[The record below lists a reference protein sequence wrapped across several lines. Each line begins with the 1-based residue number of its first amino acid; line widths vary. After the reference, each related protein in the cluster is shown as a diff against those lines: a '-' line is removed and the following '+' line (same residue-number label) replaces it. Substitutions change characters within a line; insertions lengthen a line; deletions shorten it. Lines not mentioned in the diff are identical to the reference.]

1 MFAAFALAEEPKPID
16 NRSLGDRA
24 RQYLVDLVRL
34 DTSNPPGN
42 ESRVAEYLKAE
53 ADANGIPNELLGA
66 DPKRLNFV
74 ARLKGSGKYRPLL
87 LMAHTDVV
95 PADRSQWSVD
105 PFSGEFRNG
114 FIYGRGVWD
123 DKGLLAAQLAVIVE
137 IKRRNIRLDRD
148 IILLAEADEEDNA
161 TGIQWM
167 LQRYPG
173 KIDAEFALG
182 EGGSIIES
190 KDSTKI
196 FRIQIN
202 QKVPVRLLLSARGTA
217 GHGAIPRADNPII
230 RISRAVVKLT
240 EADQPARLGMTMRRY
255 LRELAKL
262 PDYSWLVPIM
272 PRLEN
277 PTTLQAAANQIRA
290 HDNEL
295 DSLLRTTISPTVV
308 RAGGKNNVIP
318 NAAEALVDVHRLPG
332 ESPEEVMDRIRQ
344 IISDPAIEVSI
355 APGTQSPGADPSP
368 LGTTLYRAMER
379 AIDHAHPHDVAV
391 PYIGRVGTDAAYLRA
406 RGIPVYGAPIFIRDP
421 ESNRGHTND
430 ERITPKNLNEGAG
443 LLWQV
448 VLETAGTN

>member
-1 MFAAFALAEEPKPID
+1 MFGAIALADEPKPLD

-42 ESRVAEYLKAE
+42 ETRVADYLKE
-53 ADANGIPNELLGA
+53 VADANGIPNELLGT

-74 ARLKGSGKYRPLL
+74 ARLKGSGRNRPLL

-105 PFSGEFRNG
+105 PFGGEFRNG
-114 FIYGRGVWD
+114 FIYGRGAWD
-123 DKGLLAAQLAVIVE
+123 DKGLLATQLAVLVE
-137 IKRRNIRLDRD
+137 IKRRNIRLNRD
-148 IILLAEADEEDNA
+148 IILLAEADEEENA

-202 QKVPVRLLLSARGTA
+202 QKVPMRLMLSARGTA
-217 GHGAIPRADNPII
+217 GHGAIPRDDNPIV
-230 RISRAVVKLT
+230 RLSRAVVKLT
-240 EADQPARLGMTMRRY
+240 EAEQPARLGMTMRRY

-262 PDYSWLVPIM
+262 PDYSWLVPIL
-272 PRLEN
+272 PRLED
-277 PTTLQAAANQIRA
+277 PSTLQAAAAQIRT
-290 HDNEL
+290 HDSEL

-308 RAGGKNNVIP
+308 RAGGRNNVIP
-318 NAAEALVDVHRLPG
+318 NAAEAQVDVQRLPG
-332 ESPEEVMDRIRQ
+332 ESREEVIYRIRQ
-344 IISDPAIEVSI
+344 IINDAAIEVSF
-355 APGTQSPGADPSP
+355 APGTQSPGAEPSP
-368 LGTTLYRAMER
+368 LGTTLYRAIER
-379 AIDHAHPHDVAV
+379 AIGHAYPHDVVV
-391 PYIGRVGTDAAYLRA
+391 PYIGRVGTDAAHLRT
-406 RGIPVYGAPIFIRDP
+406 RGIPVYGAPIFIREL
-421 ESNRGHTND
+421 ESNRAHTND
-430 ERITPKNLNEGAG
+430 ERITPKNLNDGAG

-448 VLETAGTN
+448 VLETAGAN